1 MELLKGEIKALVAK
15 VCKMQGYRLAKPLY
29 SIVATS
35 LAFSTIVVLDKAARE
50 VLI

>member
-15 VCKMQGYRLAKPLY
+15 VCKVQGYRLIKPLY
-29 SIVATS
+29 SVIATS
-35 LAFSTIVVLDKAARE
+35 LASSAIVVLDRVTKE